1 MTKTLSQ
8 LLVDCCRK
16 PSAAKP
22 KQEMKERT
30 KQMGRTSKQSPSQ
43 GEPTGIDKPLQG
55 RVWQGPGG
63 GDAHL

>member
-1 MTKTLSQ
+1 
-8 LLVDCCRK
+8 
-16 PSAAKP
+16 
-22 KQEMKERT
+22 MKERT

-63 GDAHL
+63 GGAHL